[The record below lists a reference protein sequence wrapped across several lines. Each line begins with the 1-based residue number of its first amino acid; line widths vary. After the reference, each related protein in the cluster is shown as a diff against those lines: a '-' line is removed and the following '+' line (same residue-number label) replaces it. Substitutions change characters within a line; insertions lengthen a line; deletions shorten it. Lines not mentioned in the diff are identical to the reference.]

1 MPMSGPH
8 FVNIAAHER
17 FGAFRAV
24 SLPCPNPEKAQH
36 IHVVDLVHPPTGAQK
51 IVIGGVDV
59 VRQRQDAV
67 PSCAAGVGNSLST
80 SVVWVCTASSA
91 NTTSCINRSTG

>member
-24 SLPCPNPEKAQH
+24 SLPCPNPKKAQH
-36 IHVVDLVHPPTGAQK
+36 VHVVDVGHPPARAQQF
-51 IVIGGVDV
+51 IVGGVDV

-67 PSCAAGVGNSLST
+67 PSCAAGVGNSFKT
-80 SVVWVCTASSA
+80 SVV
-91 NTTSCINRSTG
+91 